1 MNPSWQLGW
10 NGDPEVSKEQVSA
23 AVKWPGLEGTLVLDR
38 RPGLSL
44 PRWKG
49 RLWKSQRGTLKP
61 QRDASVVLF
70 LPWELVGGGIES
82 EDIGH

>member
-1 MNPSWQLGW
+1 ML
-10 NGDPEVSKEQVSA
+10 
-23 AVKWPGLEGTLVLDR
+23 AVRLEWGSRGNRCLLQSKWPGLEGTLVLDR

-61 QRDASVVLF
+61 QRDASVVPF
-70 LPWELVGGGIES
+70 LPWELVGGAIES